1 MRIKNYLLILH
12 CALTLLRRL
21 FLLRTS
27 AKRASALCSRFVV
40 GSAFCILLSVSA
52 SAQTQTPLYIVNGV
66 EMESV
71 KHIPEENIEHI
82 DHLAANEAS
91 VAKYGE
97 RANNGVIIVTLCYD
111 KEAEFTGEK
120 PLVEYVAERVKWPDN
135 YGVARFVARYT
146 IEADGTFRLGAILQS
161 TDVHFRKRVLKAL
174 ETLPKWQ
181 PATKQG
187 KAVVSDYVFAIQLP
201 KGKAM
206 PKEPYIVIR

>member
-1 MRIKNYLLILH
+1 MRVERFLILH
-12 CALTLLRRL
+12 FALTLLRRL

-40 GSAFCILLSVSA
+40 GSAFCFLHFVSA
-52 SAQTQTPLYIVNGV
+52 TAQTQTPLYIVNGV

-71 KHIPEENIEHI
+71 RHIPEENIEHI
-82 DHLAANEAS
+82 DHLAANEES

-97 RANNGVIIVTLCYD
+97 RANNGVIIVTLRYD
-111 KEAEFTGEK
+111 KEAKFMGEK
-120 PLVEYVAERVKWPDN
+120 SLADYVSERVKWPEN

-146 IEADGTFRLGAILQS
+146 IAADGSFVLGSILESSDNQ
-161 TDVHFRKRVLKAL
+161 FRKRMLKAL
-174 ETLPKWQ
+174 QEMPRWQ

-187 KAVVSDYVFAIQLP
+187 KAVESDYVLSVQLP
-201 KGKAM
+201 KGKKM

>member
-1 MRIKNYLLILH
+1 MKKFLILH

-82 DHLAANEAS
+82 DHLEANEDS

-97 RANNGVIIVTLCYD
+97 RANNGVIIVTLRYD
-111 KEAEFTGEK
+111 KEAEFTGGAS
-120 PLVEYVAERVKWPDN
+120 LADYVEERVKWPDN

-146 IEADGTFRLGAILQS
+146 IGADGSFRLGDVLQS
-161 TDVHFRKRVLKAL
+161 TDHQLRKRVLKVL
-174 ETLPKWQ
+174 QSLPKWQ

-187 KAVVSDYVFAIQLP
+187 KAVESDYVLAVQLP
-201 KGKAM
+201 KGKEM